1 MLSAGKKRE
10 IRKILKEV
18 NVSAICKELQINRT
32 SIWKTIKGDGK
43 MYDELVQV
51 VERAKEIIA
60 ERNKKLQSL

>member
-10 IRKILKEV
+10 IRKILKQV
-18 NVSAICKELQINRT
+18 NVSAICKDLQINRT

-51 VERAKEIIA
+51 VEKAKEVIA
-60 ERNKKLQSL
+60 ERDKKLQSL